1 MHDAICVVR
10 NMIQDPRVVPG
21 GGAIEIA
28 ASIEIEKQAK

>member
-10 NMIQDPRVVPG
+10 NMIIDPRVVPG

-28 ASIEIEKQAK
+28 ASL